1 MHHKSLCALITD
13 LSFRIGSRGLGG
25 GHPRSLSWW
34 SAIEEPYDFHIS
46 LGEVKIILGGV
57 ICIGTSTYHIS
68 LGEVK
73 VIHLYRNFNLPYFS
87 WGGEGNP
94 GLRVAC
100 PCCSNQYVG
109 TKNPWYT
116 GFSPG
121 GNFDQELNDQ
131 N

>member
-1 MHHKSLCALITD
+1 MCIDHRLVFQD
-13 LSFRIGSRGLGG
+13 RIRWFGGG

-73 VIHLYRNFNLPYFS
+73 VIL
-87 WGGEGNP
+87 G
-94 GLRVAC
+94 
-100 PCCSNQYVG
+100 
-109 TKNPWYT
+109 
-116 GFSPG
+116 
-121 GNFDQELNDQ
+121 
-131 N
+131 